1 MSQYLDLTAM
11 NAALK
16 ELYDGQ
22 VVENLVYN
30 DNPFL
35 AMVPKK
41 TDFGKPF
48 CRLVG

>member
-22 VVENLVYN
+22 VVENLVY
-30 DNPFL
+30 
-35 AMVPKK
+35 A
-41 TDFGKPF
+41 GYR
-48 CRLVG
+48 RLVG

>member
-1 MSQYLDLTAM
+1 MTAVYQNLTNM

-22 VVENLVYN
+22 VVENLVYT

-35 AMVPKK
+35 AMVPKGS
-41 TDFGKPF
+41 DFGGK
-48 CRLVG
+48 